1 MIDARDGVAQQIAR
15 RGLKQS
21 FVARQA
27 GLTDQ
32 QLSDIVNKRRK
43 LDANE
48 MFDLCTAIGIT
59 PNDLFFPAS
68 SQGA

>member
-1 MIDARDGVAQQIAR
+1 MIDARDGVARQITN

-21 FVARQA
+21 FIARQA
-27 GLTDQ
+27 GLTEQ

-59 PNDLFFPAS
+59 PNDLFNND
-68 SQGA
+68 QGE